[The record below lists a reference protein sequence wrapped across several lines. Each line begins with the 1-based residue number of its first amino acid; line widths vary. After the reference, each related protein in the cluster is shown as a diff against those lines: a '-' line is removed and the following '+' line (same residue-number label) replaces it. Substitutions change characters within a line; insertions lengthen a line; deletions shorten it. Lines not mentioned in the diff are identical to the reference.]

1 MSPGQSRTRRENGRF
16 KLARRA
22 TIPPTTPRGTVK
34 MPSGYETWLAQ
45 IDRDDRWVDASG
57 TTNLTWG
64 PVPSFMYGGEVATP
78 FAPGEEIGI
87 RDYSVSVGQYIPGPV
102 NRVGSTQWPTVG
114 VSTMGWPSNVVPQ
127 SQPTAARIP
136 ASVDPYPDYEG
147 PVTPESH
154 PELFEAPEYIPTPR
168 EQYEAAVVLGPSP
181 PVLIPL
187 GADDDP
193 YEPER
198 SEPVASFWDTVSNVV
213 DYVQGQP
220 IGGGVPQTF
229 APTLAPPVS
238 VPLNI
243 PPTSGVPA
251 GYYRSASGALCKK
264 RRRRRRLLTE
274 SDFNDLMRIA
284 TLPNKQN
291 VTVALAKAVGRR

>member
-1 MSPGQSRTRRENGRF
+1 MSEVWNHRRDFFGDIGAYYAYDPAYYRDQS
-16 KLARRA
+16 A
-22 TIPPTTPRGTVK
+22 GT
-34 MPSGYETWLAQ
+34 A
-45 IDRDDRWVDASG
+45 
-57 TTNLTWG
+57 
-64 PVPSFMYGGEVATP
+64 YG
-78 FAPGEEIGI
+78 FAPGEDIGI
-87 RDYSVSVGQYIPGPV
+87 REPIAVSLPAFPVGVPLGQSGSGAGAILAAGAVLSSV
-102 NRVGSTQWPTVG
+102 VGSG
-114 VSTMGWPSNVVPQ
+114 NGSGS
-127 SQPTAARIP
+127 AGRIP

-147 PVTPESH
+147 EVTPESH
-154 PELFEAPEYIPTPR
+154 PELFIPPENIPTAR
-168 EQYEAAVVLGPSP
+168 EQYEAAVVLGPAP

-251 GYYRSASGALCKK
+251 GYYRNASGALCKK